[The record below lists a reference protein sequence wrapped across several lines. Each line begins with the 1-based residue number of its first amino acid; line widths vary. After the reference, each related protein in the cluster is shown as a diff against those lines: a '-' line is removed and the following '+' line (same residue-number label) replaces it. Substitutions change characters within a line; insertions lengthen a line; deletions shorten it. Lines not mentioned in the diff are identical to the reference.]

1 MERLLTPWRHSYV
14 TSLER
19 PKACVLCQARDEA
32 GREGSLVLYV
42 GRSTFVLMN
51 LYPYNGGHLMVATKR
66 HIPSLTAA
74 TEEELA
80 EMMALARRAEAVL
93 AETYRPHGVNLG
105 MNLGRT
111 AGAGVS
117 EHIHLHVVPRWDGDT
132 SFMSVVG
139 ETRVIPEEPALAARR
154 LRPHFSK

>member
-1 MERLLTPWRHSYV
+1 MERLFTPWRHAYV
-14 TSLER
+14 TSQER
-19 PKACVLCQARDEA
+19 PSGCVLCQALEQVGDA
-32 GREGSLVLYV
+32 DSLVLHV
-42 GRSTFVLMN
+42 GRSSFVLMN
-51 LYPYNGGHLMVATKR
+51 LFPYNAGHLMVAVKR

-80 EMMALARRAEAVL
+80 EMMALARRAERVL
-93 AETYRPHGVNLG
+93 TEVYRPHGINVG

-111 AGAGVS
+111 AGAGVA

-139 ETRVIPEEPALAARR
+139 ETRVIPEEPAAACQR
-154 LRPHFSK
+154 LRPRFSR